1 MNAFLDME
9 EVNKLKH
16 LLEKYGDDVG
26 DSPCG
31 LPDGRKCYWFTAADG
46 LPNNNYFDEED
57 LKFFMQIRANVQDLW
72 PQFNIRDGTGVY
84 DVPEGK
90 TDPYIPPIIMPVLV
104 WIQVMI
110 SIGRLLLLSTSKTE
124 MEKEVILSSLML
136 DRMDWSLLQRKV
148 WL

>member
-72 PQFNIRDGTGVY
+72 PQFNIRDGTGVCQRARL
-84 DVPEGK
+84 
-90 TDPYIPPIIMPVLV
+90 TLTFLLIMAVLV

-124 MEKEVILSSLML
+124 MEKEVILSSLL
-136 DRMDWSLLQRKV
+136 CWIGWIVGRYSKGRYV
-148 WL
+148 